1 MTSKFLYISL
11 MLSGFLVYTVSG
23 IIAWQFAIPE
33 KDAIKRVTN
42 AFMLFSANI
51 RKSRDIVCH
60 DPLSGWFI
68 GGQSSSSESFCARAS
83 PRSCLA
89 MIFSVAQSIRK
100 QEGIPPSV

>member
-1 MTSKFLYISL
+1 
-11 MLSGFLVYTVSG
+11 MLSGFLIYTVSG

-60 DPLSGWFI
+60 DPLL
-68 GGQSSSSESFCARAS
+68 GGS
-83 PRSCLA
+83 
-89 MIFSVAQSIRK
+89 
-100 QEGIPPSV
+100 